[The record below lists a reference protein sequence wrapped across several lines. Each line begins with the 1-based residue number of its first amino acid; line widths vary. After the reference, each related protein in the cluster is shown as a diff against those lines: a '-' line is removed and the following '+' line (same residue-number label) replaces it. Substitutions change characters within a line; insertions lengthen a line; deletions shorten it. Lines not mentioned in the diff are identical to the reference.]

1 MAGCSLA
8 AQAGPVC
15 RPVPASRP
23 FATWTGNTHCGL
35 DVFIGAEAVYFSHSF
50 RTLPMQAYNATI
62 MLSAQADLFYRF
74 GVALV
79 VGFLIGLE
87 REHAA
92 EDRKRAIFAGVR
104 TFSLL
109 SLAGCTA
116 ALLSELSG
124 SPWLLVAAF
133 ISIGSLIVAGY
144 INLSRSG
151 QFGGT
156 SEVAAFIAL
165 FCGMLAYWNYIALT
179 AAIAVATTVLLSLK
193 PAMRNFAQRLSNQD
207 VYATLK
213 FAVIT
218 AIVLP
223 ILPNRTFGPPPLDA
237 LNPYNIWLMVV
248 FISGIS
254 FTGYVLMQVVN
265 PRRGIPLTGLLG
277 GLVSST
283 AVTLSLSARSRQQP
297 ELTTT
302 ITLAITLAWITMF
315 LRVLVAVAAIN
326 VPLLLTIWLPLLAG
340 AAAPAVYA
348 LVLYLQ
354 RMETNQQDVVTLV
367 NPFELG
373 PALTFGGF
381 YALIL
386 LVARSAQLYFGD
398 TGILVSGALAGLTDV
413 NAITLTMAELSGRT
427 GGLPIQ
433 TAANAIILAVL
444 ANTLTKSVL
453 VFVAGGP
460 AIRKAIL
467 PTAALSLLVLG
478 TFVVLWR

>member
-1 MAGCSLA
+1 MQARTPVATLSLRG
-8 AQAGPVC
+8 QATPIG
-15 RPVPASRP
+15 
-23 FATWTGNTHCGL
+23 GL
-35 DVFIGAEAVYFSHSF
+35 GVFIGAEAVAFPRYFHPPPV
-50 RTLPMQAYNATI
+50 RAYNATM

-124 SPWLLVAAF
+124 SPWLLVAAI

-156 SEVAAFIAL
+156 SEIAAFIAL
-165 FCGMLAYWNYIALT
+165 FCGALAYWNYIALT

-223 ILPNRTFGPPPLDA
+223 ILPNRTFGPPPFDA

-254 FTGYVLMQVVN
+254 FTGYILMQVVN
-265 PRRGIPLTGLLG
+265 PQRGIPLTGLLG

-283 AVTLSLSARSRQQP
+283 AVTLSLAARSRQQP

-302 ITLAITLAWITMF
+302 VTLAITLAWITMF
-315 LRVLVAVAAIN
+315 LRVMVAVAAIN
-326 VPLLLTIWLPLLAG
+326 VPLLLTIWPSMTAG
-340 AAAPAVYA
+340 ATALAIYA
-348 LVLYLQ
+348 LVLYRQ
-354 RMETNQQDVVTLV
+354 RMNTNQQEVTLV

-386 LVARSAQLYFGD
+386 LVARTAQLYFGD
-398 TGILVSGALAGLTDV
+398 TGVLASGALAGLTDV
-413 NAITLTMAELSGRT
+413 NAITLTMAELSRQS
-427 GGLPIQ
+427 GGVPIP
-433 TAANAIILAVL
+433 TAAGAIILAVL
-444 ANTLTKSVL
+444 ANTLAKSVL
-453 VFVAGGP
+453 VFIAGGP

-467 PTAALSLLVLG
+467 PTALLSIIVLG
-478 TFVVLWR
+478 AYVARQF